1 MLYEG
6 DWNNNEPVE
15 SKCAKIEGA
24 LNDFVI
30 YSRLEEIFVCD
41 ACKYEYNHFNL
52 SSMKELKRIQIGDDC
67 RFENVSQVIMDGCSK
82 LEILIIGANCFRLN
96 IYNEMIDSD
105 DIVGELNIMN
115 CLVLS
120 SVRIESESFTHFK
133 ELKIESK

>member
-1 MLYEG
+1 MG
-6 DWNNNEPVE
+6 Q
-15 SKCAKIEGA
+15 
-24 LNDFVI
+24 
-30 YSRLEEIFVCD
+30 
-41 ACKYEYNHFNL
+41 NHFQHLHSNTDVKFWLNL
-52 SSMKELKRIQIGDDC
+52 YQKELKRIQIGDDC

-82 LEILIIGANCFRLN
+82 LEKLIIGANCFRLN